1 MCAAINPRV
10 SHEQVL
16 DFVAATVMTKWYE
29 MGRALHLPTS
39 VLEDIEERNI
49 EDPTLCIS
57 DVFLEWEKQ
66 RSRAYTW
73 EAIITALRSND
84 VQEADLAQ
92 DLEAQLKVHQP
103 CMHKGEIVMY
113 EQLNHGK
120 RKCASFTRPTSVS
133 KYSQLDTK
141 GNCDFVHTYAH

>member
-1 MCAAINPRV
+1 MLECHSDLTETCVTRTHI
-10 SHEQVL
+10 
-16 DFVAATVMTKWYE
+16 
-29 MGRALHLPTS
+29 LHLPTS

-84 VQEADLAQ
+84 VEEDDFAQ

-103 CMHKGEIVMY
+103 CTHKGELVMY

-120 RKCASFTRPTSVS
+120 PKCASFTRPTSIT
-133 KYSQLDTK
+133 KYSKLDTK
-141 GNCDFVHTYAH
+141 GNFDRVYALSNFPDTRERVPIT